1 MESTTLKKDTQ
12 SRKYQLTINNPLDI
26 ELEISPGN
34 MVKCPFDH
42 EKIKER
48 LSKIS
53 SIVYWCMA
61 DEIGINGETPHT
73 HIYFV
78 AHSPIRFSTVKRHFP
93 TAHIESAYGTSSEN
107 RAYISKSGKHK
118 EPDDKKTSVNGTFE
132 EWGEIPANEKMG
144 KRGEQQYIVDMIKS
158 GLSDI
163 EIIEIFP
170 NALPYLRNI
179 EHTRQLLVE
188 EEYRDIF
195 RDSLSVTYLYGK
207 TGTGKTR
214 YIMDKYGYSRVFR
227 VTDYSHPFD
236 TYDSTRH
243 KVIVFEEFRSSLKI
257 RDMLIYLDKYPCDLP
272 ARYRNKVAT
281 YETVYITTTI
291 PLEKQYLDVQKDSPE
306 TWRAF
311 LRRINFVWHYQDIG
325 QIIKYNSIDEYYN
338 RDIEFQQIADIDYHN
353 LPFNS

>member
-1 MESTTLKKDTQ
+1 
-12 SRKYQLTINNPLDI
+12 
-26 ELEISPGN
+26 
-34 MVKCPFDH
+34 
-42 EKIKER
+42 
-48 LSKIS
+48 
-53 SIVYWCMA
+53 
-61 DEIGINGETPHT
+61 
-73 HIYFV
+73 
-78 AHSPIRFSTVKRHFP
+78 
-93 TAHIESAYGTSSEN
+93 
-107 RAYISKSGKHK
+107 
-118 EPDDKKTSVNGTFE
+118 
-132 EWGEIPANEKMG
+132 
-144 KRGEQQYIVDMIKS
+144 MIKS

-281 YETVYITTTI
+281 YETVYITTNI